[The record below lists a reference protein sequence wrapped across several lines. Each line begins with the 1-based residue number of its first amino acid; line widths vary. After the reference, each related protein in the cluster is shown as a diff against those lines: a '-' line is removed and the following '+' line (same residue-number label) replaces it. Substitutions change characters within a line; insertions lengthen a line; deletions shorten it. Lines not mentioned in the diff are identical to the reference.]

1 METCR
6 TCARCDFEDE
16 TKWFDLFHTTRC
28 KREIEEMRV
37 EFNNWQLQI
46 SPNDGLPQK
55 ICSDCFSKFCNVFTF
70 RLECQQAQ
78 VKLSNIFDK
87 IETQSMDDD
96 RFDDNLEELSA
107 QLLRI
112 VEENARQITNST
124 SNDENCQTNDCAATG
139 AAADDPI
146 SASATPSAAAIVM
159 LDMLNENSNNNY
171 TTVSATNTTTTNTI
185 TTIAASEECGQVVA
199 QLLNVNAI
207 SADQIQVSTKAIQDS
222 VLAETMP
229 LTNEN
234 NAIAAAI
241 TQSNFYTAGV
251 ECQSEAEMHVSNIMA
266 APVTTLVVDKHVGA
280 ELMAEEGK
288 KAEDEVEM
296 AEEEDD
302 CEDVNEVDMNEQI
315 HLHVDDIIEEDF
327 TLDETL
333 EEEQVGTA
341 VATDVILDH
350 DTAAADCIVSDLSG
364 NLAQPEGYVEESV
377 PFAEAVEDEDD
388 DYDEDEGVL
397 EAFEPVT
404 LPTNTYN
411 TNNNTIPAPQF
422 VFKAS
427 ALSNSGIGH
436 QSDMSIVF
444 ECKYC
449 HKSRDIPSTHF
460 QTQQALLDHI
470 TNAHNADY
478 PFTCPQRGCKEGF
491 RDAASRTVHMKSE
504 HVAKHY
510 ECDVCGKKY
519 ADRFNLRHH
528 FEKFHSETD
537 FACDT
542 CEKRFYSRKSLNYHM
557 KWHNPEL
564 VLQCSQCD
572 RLFINQRHL
581 KCHEETHNGVRNSE
595 CCTFCGKTFIHLKT
609 LRWHLYRQ
617 HGGEKPY
624 KCGHCT
630 EVFASYLEKRIHM
643 LENHLENLTTIERT
657 ECMLC
662 RQRYED
668 EHKLSEHIRS
678 KHIER
683 PKSSVLLIANNKRVV
698 RNKRQ
703 KNYSGIFQCEICAQ
717 RFNMKSA
724 LERHAAVHS
733 SIGRP
738 HKCPVESCAKRFK
751 RAQDMNWH
759 MKTHSNEK
767 PNVCDVCGKG
777 FALKYVLNQHKRS
790 HEVLEKNFKCLIC
803 GRAYLFE
810 KSLRVHERVHT
821 GETYYRCDL
830 CGENFVTHMKF
841 KTHMMKKHDPST
853 TNLEDY
859 NMDVFEEQM
868 YEP

>member
-16 TKWFDLFHTTRC
+16 TKWFNLFHTTRC

-70 RLECQQAQ
+70 RLQCQQAQ
-78 VKLSNIFDK
+78 VKLNNIFDK

-112 VEENARQITNST
+112 VEENARQMTNST
-124 SNDENCQTNDCAATG
+124 SNEENCQADDCAA
-139 AAADDPI
+139 AAVDDVV
-146 SASATPSAAAIVM
+146 SANATPSAAAIVM
-159 LDMLNENSNNNY
+159 LDMLDENSTNNY
-171 TTVSATNTTTTNTI
+171 SAVSAS
-185 TTIAASEECGQVVA
+185 AAGGECGKDGA
-199 QLLNVNAI
+199 QLVDAV
-207 SADQIQVSTKAIQDS
+207 SSGQTEVSTKTIEDT
-222 VLAETMP
+222 VLAKTMP
-229 LTNEN
+229 ITNEN
-234 NAIAAAI
+234 TAIAAAI
-241 TQSNFYTAGV
+241 TQTNFYTAGV
-251 ECQSEAEMHVSNIMA
+251 ECQSEAEMHVTN
-266 APVTTLVVDKHVGA
+266 VTTDTVAPMTVHKEDVKELV
-280 ELMAEEGK
+280 EEGNK
-288 KAEDEVEM
+288 VETEVEV
-296 AEEEDD
+296 EEDD
-302 CEDVNEVDMNEQI
+302 DVVQGEVNVNEQI

-333 EEEQVGTA
+333 AEEKEEAEETA
-341 VATDVILDH
+341 VTTAGLLDH
-350 DTAAADCIVSDLSG
+350 DTAHTDCIVTDISED
-364 NLAQPEGYVEESV
+364 LAQSEGYAEESV
-377 PFAEAVEDEDD
+377 PFADAVEDEDD

-404 LPTNTYN
+404 LSTNTYN
-411 TNNNTIPAPQF
+411 TNNNTILASQY
-422 VFKAS
+422 VFQMS
-427 ALSNSGIGH
+427 AINNCYNTTLG
-436 QSDMSIVF
+436 QQQEVSIVF

-449 HKSRDIPSTHF
+449 LKTKDMPSTHF
-460 QTQQALLDHI
+460 ETQQALLEHI
-470 TNAHNADY
+470 TNTHDAEY
-478 PFTCPQRGCKEGF
+478 PFTCPQRGCAEGF

-528 FEKFHSETD
+528 NEKFHSETD
-537 FACDT
+537 FGCDT
-542 CEKRFYSRKSLNYHM
+542 CGKRFYSRKSLNYHM

-564 VLQCSQCD
+564 LLQCSQCD

-595 CCTFCGKTFIHLKT
+595 PCTFCGKTFIHLKT

-643 LENHLENLTTIERT
+643 LDNHLENLTTIERT

-668 EHKLSEHIRS
+668 EHELSEHIRN

-703 KNYSGIFQCEICAQ
+703 KHYSGIFQCEICAQ

-790 HEVLEKNFKCLIC
+790 HEVLEKNFKCMIC

-841 KTHMMKKHDPST
+841 KTHMMKKHDPNT
-853 TNLEDY
+853 TNLDEH
-859 NMDVFEEQM
+859 NIDVFDEQLR
-868 YEP
+868 EP

>member
-28 KREIEEMRV
+28 TREIEEMRV
-37 EFNNWQLQI
+37 EFNNWHLQI

-70 RLECQQAQ
+70 RMQCQQAQ
-78 VKLSNIFDK
+78 VKLNNIFDK

-96 RFDDNLEELSA
+96 RFEDNLEELSA

-112 VEENARQITNST
+112 VEENERQITNS
-124 SNDENCQTNDCAATG
+124 SYNEQNCQIVDCTAAGVDTTVL
-139 AAADDPI
+139 PN
-146 SASATPSAAAIVM
+146 ATPSAAAIVM
-159 LDMLNENSNNNY
+159 LDMLDENCANNY
-171 TTVSATNTTTTNTI
+171 TTTATATTRSSGVCERVEQYTDDILAAQTEVSPKTI
-185 TTIAASEECGQVVA
+185 EDSFLAKTIS
-199 QLLNVNAI
+199 I
-207 SADQIQVSTKAIQDS
+207 
-222 VLAETMP
+222 
-229 LTNEN
+229 TNEN
-234 NAIAAAI
+234 NATAAAI
-241 TQSNFYTAGV
+241 TEANIYTAGV
-251 ECQSEAEMHVSNIMA
+251 ECQSEAEMQMTK
-266 APVTTLVVDKHVGA
+266 VTTVTVKTMAVDKEV
-280 ELMAEEGK
+280 EEVIVEEGNK
-288 KAEDEVEM
+288 NENEIELKMEH
-296 AEEEDD
+296 EEDD
-302 CEDVNEVDMNEQI
+302 ISEQI

-327 TLDETL
+327 TLDDQLVEEKAETTL
-333 EEEQVGTA
+333 SA
-341 VATDVILDH
+341 DRSLDRVLAQ
-350 DTAAADCIVSDLSG
+350 DGCYLNVMSG
-364 NLAQPEGYVEESV
+364 NVSQPEGYAEESV
-377 PFAEAVEDEDD
+377 PFAEAVEDENDL
-388 DYDEDEGVL
+388 YEEDEGVL

-404 LPTNTYN
+404 LPTNTYH
-411 TNNNTIPAPQF
+411 TNNNTILASQY
-422 VFKAS
+422 VFHSS
-427 ALSNSGIGH
+427 ATNNGYSHTVG
-436 QSDMSIVF
+436 QPPDVSIVY

-449 HKSRDIPSTHF
+449 HKTKDTPSTHF
-460 QTQQALLDHI
+460 ETQQTLLEHI
-470 TNAHNADY
+470 TNTHNAEY
-478 PFTCPQRGCKEGF
+478 PFTCPQRGCTEGF
-491 RDAASRTVHMKSE
+491 RDAASRTVHIKSE

-528 FEKFHSETD
+528 YEKFHSETD
-537 FACDT
+537 FGCDT
-542 CEKRFYSRKSLNYHM
+542 CDKRFYSRKSLNYHM

-564 VLQCSQCD
+564 LLHCSHCD

-595 CCTFCGKTFIHLKT
+595 FCTFCGKTFIHLKT

-662 RQRYED
+662 RERYED
-668 EHKLSEHIRS
+668 ERELSEHIRS
-678 KHIER
+678 KHVER

-698 RNKRQ
+698 RSKRQ
-703 KNYSGIFQCEICAQ
+703 KNYSGIFQCDICAQ

-767 PNVCDVCGKG
+767 PNICDVCGKG

-790 HEVLEKNFKCLIC
+790 HEVLEKNFKCVIC

-821 GETYYRCDL
+821 GDTYYRCDL

-841 KTHMMKKHDPST
+841 KTHMMKKHDPET

-859 NMDVFEEQM
+859 NLDAFEEQL
-868 YEP
+868 YEQ

>member
-28 KREIEEMRV
+28 TREVEEMRV
-37 EFNNWQLQI
+37 EFNNWHLQI

-70 RLECQQAQ
+70 RMQCQQAQ
-78 VKLSNIFDK
+78 VKLNNIFDK
-87 IETQSMDDD
+87 IETQSMDDE
-96 RFDDNLEELSA
+96 RFDENLEELSA

-112 VEENARQITNST
+112 VEENARQQTNT
-124 SNDENCQTNDCAATG
+124 TINEQNCQLDNCDDNAVASTNV
-139 AAADDPI
+139 
-146 SASATPSAAAIVM
+146 TPSAAAIVM
-159 LDMLNENSNNNY
+159 LNMLNENSTNNC
-171 TTVSATNTTTTNTI
+171 TTASCSANGVREVVSEDAAAAADVPAIQTEVSTNTI
-185 TTIAASEECGQVVA
+185 EDTFLAKTVPIRNVDNTSAATITEA
-199 QLLNVNAI
+199 
-207 SADQIQVSTKAIQDS
+207 
-222 VLAETMP
+222 
-229 LTNEN
+229 
-234 NAIAAAI
+234 
-241 TQSNFYTAGV
+241 NFYTASDK
-251 ECQSEAEMHVSNIMA
+251 CQSEADIRMPKLLALAVPS
-266 APVTTLVVDKHVGA
+266 VTVDK
-280 ELMAEEGK
+280 EL
-288 KAEDEVEM
+288 DEVVIAERNKPNKPNKDMTLEM
-296 AEEEDD
+296 ENGKGNEEDLGVGE
-302 CEDVNEVDMNEQI
+302 EDIDEDI

-327 TLDETL
+327 TPD
-333 EEEQVGTA
+333 EEQEETS
-341 VATDVILDH
+341 VAADRLLNH
-350 DTAAADCIVSDLSG
+350 DTAQNG
-364 NLAQPEGYVEESV
+364 NYLTHMNGHMAQTASYTKDNFTVDNDYD
-377 PFAEAVEDEDD
+377 DEDD
-388 DYDEDEGVL
+388 DDDDDDDDENAYYDEDEGVL
-397 EAFEPVT
+397 EAFEPVA

-411 TNNNTIPAPQF
+411 TNNNTILTQSQL
-422 VFKAS
+422 VFQTS
-427 ALSNSGIGH
+427 ANKNCYNS
-436 QSDMSIVF
+436 QQEPVNIVF

-449 HKSRDIPSTHF
+449 HKTKNVPSTHF
-460 QTQQALLDHI
+460 ETQKALLEHI
-470 TNAHNADY
+470 TNAHDAEY
-478 PFTCPQRGCKEGF
+478 PFTCPQRGCTEGF

-537 FACDT
+537 FGCDT
-542 CEKRFYSRKSLNYHM
+542 CDKRFYSRKSLNYHM

-564 VLQCSQCD
+564 LLQCGHCD

-595 CCTFCGKTFIHLKT
+595 FCTFCGKTFIHLKT

-643 LENHLENLTTIERT
+643 LENHLENLTTLERT

-662 RQRYED
+662 REHYAD
-668 EHKLSEHIRS
+668 EHELSEHIRS

-683 PKSSVLLIANNKRVV
+683 PKSSVLLISNNKRVV

-703 KNYSGIFQCEICAQ
+703 KSYSGIFQCEICKQ

-724 LERHAAVHS
+724 LDRHSAVHS
-733 SIGRP
+733 SVGRP
-738 HKCPVESCAKRFK
+738 HKCPIESCAKRFK

-767 PNVCDVCGKG
+767 PNICDVCGKG

-790 HEVLEKNFKCLIC
+790 HEGESYILLYIMCVYIWFEVYNAK
-803 GRAYLFE
+803 GETSRALYQSDQSGELSLFYPCFLFE
-810 KSLRVHERVHT
+810 RKLFPRFLRYFNQTIFSNTVGH
-821 GETYYRCDL
+821 YNN
-830 CGENFVTHMKF
+830 NF
-841 KTHMMKKHDPST
+841 S
-853 TNLEDY
+853 E
-859 NMDVFEEQM
+859 
-868 YEP
+868 

>member
-16 TKWFDLFHTTRC
+16 NKWFDLFHTTRWT
-28 KREIEEMRV
+28 REIEEMRV
-37 EFNNWQLQI
+37 EFNNWHLQI

-70 RLECQQAQ
+70 RLQCQQAQ
-78 VKLSNIFDK
+78 MKLNNIFDK

-96 RFDDNLEELSA
+96 HFEDNLEELNA

-112 VEENARQITNST
+112 VEESTRQITNSP
-124 SNDENCQTNDCAATG
+124 NNEENCQSDDCNAADAV
-139 AAADDPI
+139 AAAAPKKT
-146 SASATPSAAAIVM
+146 TPSAAAIVM
-159 LDMLNENSNNNY
+159 LDMLDENSITNY
-171 TTVSATNTTTTNTI
+171 TTDPRSSTSTTRNINGYKREYEDVTQQINH
-185 TTIAASEECGQVVA
+185 
-199 QLLNVNAI
+199 I
-207 SADQIQVSTKAIQDS
+207 SAIPKKVSTRTIRYDNFPTTKTDDNT
-222 VLAETMP
+222 L
-229 LTNEN
+229 
-234 NAIAAAI
+234 NADAI
-241 TQSNFYTAGV
+241 TDSNFYTAGV
-251 ECQSEAEMHVSNIMA
+251 GVECQSETDMPMA
-266 APVTTLVVDKHVGA
+266 KMMSVVDELA
-280 ELMAEEGK
+280 EGDDEREDCYHAKEGSKEEL
-288 KAEDEVEM
+288 AVVQQENL
-296 AEEEDD
+296 
-302 CEDVNEVDMNEQI
+302 NEHMD
-315 HLHVDDIIEEDF
+315 LHVDDIIEEDF
-327 TLDETL
+327 ED
-333 EEEQVGTA
+333 EEELTMASTNELLNHELNGSLT
-341 VATDVILDH
+341 
-350 DTAAADCIVSDLSG
+350 
-364 NLAQPEGYVEESV
+364 QPEGYAEESV
-377 PFAEAVEDEDD
+377 PFVETTHDEENDV
-388 DYDEDEGVL
+388 YNSEDEGVL

-404 LPTNTYN
+404 LPRNTYN
-411 TNNNTIPAPQF
+411 TNNNTKIVSQYVFPTSTIKYTTSAICEPQE
-422 VFKAS
+422 V
-427 ALSNSGIGH
+427 N
-436 QSDMSIVF
+436 IVF

-449 HKSRDIPSTHF
+449 YKTKDMPSTHF
-460 QTQQALLDHI
+460 ETQRALLEHI
-470 TNAHNADY
+470 TNAHDGEY
-478 PFTCPQRGCKEGF
+478 PFTCPQRDCKEGF

-528 FEKFHSETD
+528 HEKFHSETD
-537 FACDT
+537 FGCET
-542 CEKRFYSRKSLNYHM
+542 CGKRFYSRKSLNYHM

-564 VLQCSQCD
+564 LLKCSHCD
-572 RLFINQRHL
+572 RIFINQRHL

-643 LENHLENLTTIERT
+643 LDNHLENLTTIERT

-662 RQRYED
+662 REHYENGL
-668 EHKLSEHIRS
+668 ELSEHIRS
-678 KHIER
+678 KHMEK

-703 KNYSGIFQCEICAQ
+703 KHYSGIFQCDLCGQ

-724 LERHAAVHS
+724 LDRHSAVHS

-738 HKCPVESCAKRFK
+738 HKCPVEACAKRFK
-751 RAQDMNWH
+751 RAQDMSWH

-767 PNVCDVCGKG
+767 PNVCDICGKG

-810 KSLRVHERVHT
+810 KSLRMHERVHL
-821 GETYYRCDL
+821 GDSYYRCDL

-841 KTHMMKKHDPST
+841 KT
-853 TNLEDY
+853 LFFY
-859 NMDVFEEQM
+859 VFQHT
-868 YEP
+868 